1 MDTLSTGYQDLSRI
15 KHGVRMRLARRDTPE
30 VTIIASGDLRLS
42 ANQTC
47 WPEQESVEAA
57 VARAIRSNGHDIVRG
72 HPVDT
77 NKGHGFIDSQKYGRE
92 VFQGIH
98 PESPIV
104 VVFAAWQYSHHVLAG
119 LMRHKGPIL
128 TVANWS
134 GTWPGLV
141 GMLNLN
147 GSLAKAG
154 VPYDTLWSEDFT
166 DDYFGR
172 QLSRWLSGK
181 KVMEEKSYAVPLE
194 QVDESRFSSARAEGE
209 QIARKINDRISIMGV
224 FDEGCMGMY
233 NAIIPDHLLNQVGM
247 FKERLSQSAL
257 YYETLQVTDE
267 EASSCLAWVQERG
280 MSFNFGTDEATELTV
295 VQVLQQFKTYIAA
308 LRIADDFGCDTI
320 GIQYQQGL
328 KDLLPASDL
337 VEGLLNNTERPPV
350 LSRDG
355 SRELYAGRA
364 LVHFNEV
371 DECAGLDAYITSIIW
386 RSLGYPPE
394 TTLHDV
400 RWGVQY
406 DDSFVWVFQISGAA
420 PPAHFI
426 GGYSGTTSE
435 RQPPMYF
442 PLGGGTVKGISKP
455 GHIIWSRIYV
465 EDGRLK
471 ADLGLGEVL
480 ALPDEE
486 TERRW
491 QSTTHQWPIM
501 HAIIQGVSRREFM
514 ARHKA
519 NHIQVVYVPD
529 SGKSDETLM
538 TKAAAFAELG
548 IETFICGMEWT

>member
-1 MDTLSTGYQDLSRI
+1 
-15 KHGVRMRLARRDTPE
+15 MRLASRDTPE

-47 WPEQESVEAA
+47 WPEQENVESA
-57 VARAIRSNGHDIVRG
+57 VAQAIRSSGYDVVRG
-72 HPVDT
+72 HPVDA
-77 NKGHGFIDSQKYGRE
+77 NKGHGFIDSQKYGRD

-119 LMRHKGPIL
+119 LMRHRGPIL

-194 QVDESRFSSARAEGE
+194 QVDESRFSSAREEGE

-280 MSFNFGTDEATELTV
+280 MSFNFGTDEATELTEA
-295 VQVLQQFKTYIAA
+295 QVLQQLKTYIAA

-400 RWGVQY
+400 RWGDHY

-455 GHIIWSRIYV
+455 GHIVWSRIFV

-480 ALPDEE
+480 SLPNEE

-529 SGKSDETLM
+529 SGNSEEALI
-538 TKAAAFAELG
+538 TKATAFAELG
-548 IETFICGMEWT
+548 IETFLCGKEWT

>member
-1 MDTLSTGYQDLSRI
+1 
-15 KHGVRMRLARRDTPE
+15 
-30 VTIIASGDLRLS
+30 
-42 ANQTC
+42 
-47 WPEQESVEAA
+47 
-57 VARAIRSNGHDIVRG
+57 
-72 HPVDT
+72 
-77 NKGHGFIDSQKYGRE
+77 
-92 VFQGIH
+92 
-98 PESPIV
+98 
-104 VVFAAWQYSHHVLAG
+104 
-119 LMRHKGPIL
+119 
-128 TVANWS
+128 
-134 GTWPGLV
+134 
-141 GMLNLN
+141 
-147 GSLAKAG
+147 
-154 VPYDTLWSEDFT
+154 
-166 DDYFGR
+166 
-172 QLSRWLSGK
+172 
-181 KVMEEKSYAVPLE
+181 
-194 QVDESRFSSARAEGE
+194 
-209 QIARKINDRISIMGV
+209 
-224 FDEGCMGMY
+224 
-233 NAIIPDHLLNQVGM
+233 
-247 FKERLSQSAL
+247 
-257 YYETLQVTDE
+257 
-267 EASSCLAWVQERG
+267 
-280 MSFNFGTDEATELTV
+280 
-295 VQVLQQFKTYIAA
+295 
-308 LRIADDFGCDTI
+308 
-320 GIQYQQGL
+320 
-328 KDLLPASDL
+328 
-337 VEGLLNNTERPPV
+337 TERPPV

-400 RWGVQY
+400 RWGDQY

-455 GHIIWSRIYV
+455 GHIIWSRIFV

-480 ALPDEE
+480 SLPDEE

-514 ARHKA
+514 ARHKT

-529 SGKSDETLM
+529 SDKSEEALI

-548 IETFICGMEWT
+548 IETFICGMEWA

>member
-1 MDTLSTGYQDLSRI
+1 
-15 KHGVRMRLARRDTPE
+15 MRLPSRDTPE

-47 WPEQESVEAA
+47 WPEQENVEAA
-57 VARAIRSNGHDIVRG
+57 VARAIRSSGYDVVRG

-77 NKGHGFIDSQKYGRE
+77 HKGHGFIDSQKFGRE

-280 MSFNFGTDEATELTV
+280 MSFNFGTDEATELTEA
-295 VQVLQQFKTYIAA
+295 QVTQQLKMYIAA

-350 LSRDG
+350 TSRDG

-400 RWGVQY
+400 RWGDHY

-455 GHIIWSRIYV
+455 GHIVWSRIFV

-480 ALPDEE
+480 SLPDEE

-529 SGKSDETLM
+529 SGNSEEALI

-548 IETFICGMEWT
+548 IETFICGMEWA

>member
-1 MDTLSTGYQDLSRI
+1 
-15 KHGVRMRLARRDTPE
+15 MRLASRDTPE

-57 VARAIRSNGHDIVRG
+57 VARAIRSSGYDVVRG

-77 NKGHGFIDSQKYGRE
+77 NKGHGFIDSQKFGRE

-141 GMLNLN
+141 GMLNMN
-147 GSLAKAG
+147 GSLTKAG

-280 MSFNFGTDEATELTV
+280 MSFNFGTDEATELTEA
-295 VQVLQQFKTYIAA
+295 QVMQQLKTYIAA

-400 RWGVQY
+400 RWGDHY
-406 DDSFVWVFQISGAA
+406 DNSFVWVFQISGAA

-455 GHIIWSRIYV
+455 GHIVWSRIFV

-480 ALPDEE
+480 SLPDEE

-529 SGKSDETLM
+529 SGNSEEALI

-548 IETFICGMEWT
+548 IETFICGMEWA

>member
-1 MDTLSTGYQDLSRI
+1 
-15 KHGVRMRLARRDTPE
+15 MRLASRDTPE

-57 VARAIRSNGHDIVRG
+57 VARAIRSSGYDVVRG

-77 NKGHGFIDSQKYGRE
+77 NKGHGFIDSQKFGRE

-141 GMLNLN
+141 GMLNMN
-147 GSLAKAG
+147 GSLTKAG

-194 QVDESRFSSARAEGE
+194 QVDESRFSSAREEGQ

-257 YYETLQVTDE
+257 YYETLQVTDD
-267 EASSCLAWVQERG
+267 EASSCLAWIQERG
-280 MSFNFGTDEATELTV
+280 MTFNFGTDEATELTEA
-295 VQVLQQFKTYIAA
+295 QVLQQLKTYIAA

-400 RWGVQY
+400 RWGDHY
-406 DDSFVWVFQISGAA
+406 ENSFVWVFQISGAA

-455 GHIIWSRIYV
+455 GHIVWSRIFV

-480 ALPDEE
+480 SLPDEE

-529 SGKSDETLM
+529 SGKSEEALI

-548 IETFICGMEWT
+548 IETFICGMVWT

>member
-1 MDTLSTGYQDLSRI
+1 
-15 KHGVRMRLARRDTPE
+15 MRLASRDTPE

-47 WPEQESVEAA
+47 WPEQENVESA
-57 VARAIRSNGHDIVRG
+57 VAQAIRSSGYDVVRG

-77 NKGHGFIDSQKYGRE
+77 NKGHGFIDSQKYGRD

-194 QVDESRFSSARAEGE
+194 QVDESRFSSAREEGE
-209 QIARKINDRISIMGV
+209 QIARNINDRISIMGV

-280 MSFNFGTDEATELTV
+280 MSFNFGTDEATELTEA
-295 VQVLQQFKTYIAA
+295 QVMQQLKMYIAA

-400 RWGVQY
+400 RWGDHY
-406 DDSFVWVFQISGAA
+406 DNSFVWVFQISGAA

-455 GHIIWSRIYV
+455 GHIVWSRIYV

-501 HAIIQGVSRREFM
+501 HAIIKGVSRREFM

-529 SGKSDETLM
+529 SDKSEEALI

-548 IETFICGMEWT
+548 IETFICGMEWA

>member
-1 MDTLSTGYQDLSRI
+1 
-15 KHGVRMRLARRDTPE
+15 MRLASRDTPE

-47 WPEQESVEAA
+47 WPEQENVEAA
-57 VARAIRSNGHDIVRG
+57 VARAIRSSGYDVVRG

-77 NKGHGFIDSQKYGRE
+77 NKGHGFIDSQKYGRD

-98 PESPIV
+98 PESPIM

-194 QVDESRFSSARAEGE
+194 QVDESRFSRAREEGE
-209 QIARKINDRISIMGV
+209 QIARKISDRISIMGV

-257 YYETLQVTDE
+257 YYETLQVTDD

-280 MSFNFGTDEATELTV
+280 MSFNFGTDEATELTEA
-295 VQVLQQFKTYIAA
+295 QVLQQLKTYIAA

-400 RWGVQY
+400 RWGDQY
-406 DDSFVWVFQISGAA
+406 DNSFVWVFQISGAA

-501 HAIIQGVSRREFM
+501 HAVIKGVSRREFM

-529 SGKSDETLM
+529 SGKSEEALI

-548 IETFICGMEWT
+548 IEAFICGMERA